1 MKKMI
6 SMSDDFAAKL
16 KQKAKESNLSVSA
29 YIRMVLIE
37 RWNKDESVQQG

>member
-1 MKKMI
+1 MKKII

-16 KQKAKESNLSVSA
+16 KQKAKEKGLNVSA

-37 RWNKDESVQQG
+37 KWEEEEK